1 MSLLTELDSRIKN
14 AIFYTKYI
22 KGIAVRNS
30 LNALHHRGKLMTKIK
45 LKRTKVSLER
55 WKTVYD
61 SPFKKIFLKQA
72 KLKNM
77 IFVYSQHRGVKSES
91 LETQRMAK
99 VAYWELS
106 YLVLRFPIAEARQR
120 TLGGDWELNCQSK
133 HCHLARIILND
144 DIKEDSQTEFFVTVS
159 RSKCCA
165 RIRKK

>member
-1 MSLLTELDSRIKN
+1 
-14 AIFYTKYI
+14 
-22 KGIAVRNS
+22 
-30 LNALHHRGKLMTKIK
+30 
-45 LKRTKVSLER
+45 
-55 WKTVYD
+55 
-61 SPFKKIFLKQA
+61 
-72 KLKNM
+72 M

-99 VAYWELS
+99 VVYWELN